1 MFCWSPLHLT
11 LSWVNFSFQVE
22 PPKSVLFR
30 NENVAPIFP
39 SDPTETDTCIVA
51 DTLDGSQDEV
61 FDTKDNNVHT
71 ETRKDMDE
79 DGGEKEQ
86 KAGEKIPR
94 MIEYETGPFPV
105 QLQKNRIDST
115 TYVVRKAGIKLNI
128 NLYLKDKMSYIPFSV
143 KKLNIFPYF
152 SKKDKLWLLVRSPWK
167 GLISLS

>member
-1 MFCWSPLHLT
+1 MFYWIPLHLN
-11 LSWVNFSFQVE
+11 LSLVNFSFQVE

-39 SDPTETDTCIVA
+39 SNPTETDICIVA

-86 KAGEKIPR
+86 KAGEKIRR

-105 QLQKNRIDST
+105 QIQKNRIDST

-128 NLYLKDKMSYIPFSV
+128 NLYLNLKWATYLF
-143 KKLNIFPYF
+143 
-152 SKKDKLWLLVRSPWK
+152 LWK
-167 GLISLS
+167 NLISFLISPRKISYGYLLEAPGRV